1 MGVHRQAQAHGILLW
16 GDDMVL
22 AHDMKMAGG
31 RGLLGDGRVP
41 RVRDM
46 VLARD
51 MILVHGTLVQ
61 GGTGRAHGN
70 LMADDKGL
78 GSCKGPEHN
87 VQGLHRDLKYTN
99 GVFVH
104 IRLHCFPYIPVP
116 RIPGQIRSLRWRN
129 LSYVR
134 RKRD

>member
-1 MGVHRQAQAHGILLW
+1 
-16 GDDMVL
+16 MVL

-70 LMADDKGL
+70 LMADDKGQ

-87 VQGLHRDLKYTN
+87 VQGLHRDLNVY
-99 GVFVH
+99 
-104 IRLHCFPYIPVP
+104 VP
-116 RIPGQIRSLRWRN
+116 HALPA
-129 LSYVR
+129 
-134 RKRD
+134 RDDPHWHGD